1 MEYKSMNKYWKL
13 EIILLPLYRI
23 LIDNRILHLV
33 TYKLLDELKNTN
45 NIYFYGMAINIK
57 Y

>member
-1 MEYKSMNKYWKL
+1 MDKYWKL
-13 EIILLPLYRI
+13 EIYRI

-33 TYKLLDELKNTN
+33 TYKLLNEFKNTN
-45 NIYFYGMAINIK
+45 NIYFYGIAINIK